1 MKLLI
6 TLAWRNLWRNRRR
19 TLITITAVVFATWF
33 SIAMRGIQLGTY
45 DDNISYALNLF
56 SGYVQLQQ
64 PDYRDNPSLQKSF
77 RMDERIIRSLDNDA
91 RVKGY
96 APRVYADGLISFR
109 DNSQGA
115 AIFGISPQ
123 VERKV
128 TRLSDKI
135 REGRMVASD
144 SAMEIVM
151 GQTMLE
157 NLHAKIG
164 DEIVV
169 LAQGY
174 DGALGNMKYRIVG
187 SIRTGMQ
194 DFDRSGVFIGIVAL
208 QELVSMQNKVSV
220 IAVSLNDLHD
230 VDAFTEEMNAV
241 LDTAQVRALGWEEVM
256 PDLKQSIDLDNYSG
270 MLFLGILLVVVAFGI
285 LNTVLMSV
293 TERFKEFGIL
303 LSVGMPQGRLVTLVL
318 IETIFITLLGILV
331 GNLLGL
337 AVNWY
342 LAVNPIVFSGDYASM
357 MEEYGWLPQMKS
369 IVRASSFLNTSFSV
383 LLISLLSALYPLYRV
398 HALEPLKGIRYT

>member
-1 MKLLI
+1 VKLLL
-6 TLAWRNLWRNRRR
+6 TLAWRNLWRNKRR

-45 DDNISYALNLF
+45 NDNITYSLNLF

-64 PDYRDNPSLQKSF
+64 PEYMDNPSLQKSF
-77 RMDERIIRSLDNDA
+77 RFTDDIRGILDRDP
-91 RVKGY
+91 RVRGY
-96 APRVYADGLISFR
+96 APRVYADGLISFG

-115 AIFGISPQ
+115 AIFGISPD
-123 VERKV
+123 VERRV
-128 TRLSDKI
+128 THLGQKI

-144 SAMEIVM
+144 TAMEIVL

-157 NLHAKIG
+157 NLRAEIG

-169 LAQGY
+169 LSQGF

-187 SIRTGMQ
+187 TIRTGMQ
-194 DFDRSGVFIGIVAL
+194 DFDRSGVFMGIDAL
-208 QELVSMQNKVSV
+208 QDLVSMQGKVNV
-220 IAVSLNDLHD
+220 VAVALNELRD
-230 VDAFTEEMNAV
+230 VDDFVDDMDAV
-241 LDTAQVRALGWEEVM
+241 LDTSKVRALGWEEVL
-256 PDLKQSIDLDNYSG
+256 PDLKQGIELDNYSG

-318 IETIFITLLGILV
+318 FETLFITMLGIIV

-342 LAVNPIVFSGDYASM
+342 LSVNPIVFSGDYASM

-383 LLISLLSALYPLYRV
+383 LVISILSSLYPLYRV
-398 HALEPLKGIRYT
+398 NSLEPLKGIRYT

>member
-6 TLAWRNLWRNRRR
+6 TLAWRNLWRNKRR

-45 DDNISYALNLF
+45 EDNISYSLNLF

-64 PDYRDNPSLQKSF
+64 PEYQDNPSLQKCF
-77 RMDERIIRSLDNDA
+77 RLDDRITRTLENDA

-96 APRVYADGLISFR
+96 APRVYADGLINFG

-115 AIFGISPQ
+115 AIFGIESEI
-123 VERKV
+123 ERRV
-128 TRLSDKI
+128 TRLPQKI
-135 REGRMVASD
+135 REGRMMSSD
-144 SAMEIVM
+144 SAREIVL

-157 NLHAKIG
+157 NLRAKIG

-187 SIRTGMQ
+187 TIRTGIQ
-194 DFDRSGVFIGIVAL
+194 DFDRGSVFLGITAL
-208 QELVSMQNKVSV
+208 QDLVSMQNRVNI
-220 IAVSLNDLHD
+220 IAVSLRDLHD
-230 VDAFTEEMNAV
+230 VEEFTTDMNSA
-241 LDTAQVRALGWEEVM
+241 LGSRNVRALSWEEVM
-256 PDLKQSIDLDNYSG
+256 PDLKQSIELDNYSG

-303 LSVGMPQGRLVTLVL
+303 LSVGMPQMKLVILVL
-318 IETIFITLLGILV
+318 FETVFITVIGILA

-342 LAVNPIVFSGDYASM
+342 FAVNPIVFGGEYAKM
-357 MEEYGWLPQMKS
+357 MEEYGWLPQMRS
-369 IVRASSFLNTSFSV
+369 LVSASSFLNTSISV
-383 LLISLLSALYPLYRV
+383 LAISFVSALYPLYRV
-398 HALEPLKGIRYT
+398 HTLEPLKGIRYT